1 MEESQ
6 GESMLNEEVSPEEV
20 AEVVSAWTGIPAGKM
35 MQGETE
41 KLLSMEKVLGE
52 RVVGQ
57 EEAVVAVS
65 DAVRRT
71 RAGVA
76 DPDRPTGSFLFLGP
90 TGVGK
95 TELAKALAEFLFDDE
110 RAMVRIDM
118 SEYGEKHSVAR
129 LIGAPPGYVGY
140 DAGGQLT
147 EAVRRRPYTVVLF
160 DEVEKAHPDVFDVL
174 LQVLDEGRLTD
185 GQGRTVDFRN
195 TILILTSNLGAGGTR
210 EQVMTAVKSAFKP
223 EFINRLDDVVIFD
236 ALSQEQLR
244 GIVDIQVAQL
254 AARLSA
260 RRLVLDVDDAAMDW
274 LAERG
279 YDPAYGARPLRRLV
293 QKAIGD
299 ELAKR
304 LLAGDVR
311 DGDRVLV
318 RVSED
323 GELLAITGE
332 PRDEE

>member
-1 MEESQ
+1 
-6 GESMLNEEVSPEEV
+6 
-20 AEVVSAWTGIPAGKM
+20 
-35 MQGETE
+35 
-41 KLLSMEKVLGE
+41 
-52 RVVGQ
+52 
-57 EEAVVAVS
+57 
-65 DAVRRT
+65 VRRS

-76 DPDRPTGSFLFLGP
+76 DPNRPTGSFLFLGP

-110 RAMVRIDM
+110 HAMVRIDM

-129 LIGAPPGYVGY
+129 LVGAPPGYVGY

-195 TILILTSNLGAGGTR
+195 TILILTSNLGAGGTD
-210 EQVMTAVKSAFKP
+210 EQVMDAVKHAFKP
-223 EFINRLDDVVIFD
+223 EFINRLDDVVIFES
-236 ALSQEQLR
+236 LSAEQLKS
-244 GIVDIQVAQL
+244 IVEIQVSQL
-254 AARLSA
+254 AERLSA
-260 RRLVLDVDDAAMDW
+260 RRLDLQVTEAAKGW

-279 YDPAYGARPLRRLV
+279 YEPAYGARPLRRLI

-299 ELAKR
+299 ELAKK
-304 LLAGDVR
+304 LLAGEVR
-311 DGDRVLV
+311 DGDTVQVDVDPHIADGVDALSIQAV
-318 RVSED
+318 AHED
-323 GELLAITGE
+323 
-332 PRDEE
+332 